1 MGDDLHALKDD
12 MTAFILGNGLS
23 RFSAYVS
30 EEMESVLWETG
41 ANADSWK
48 DFVELA
54 KTCGVKFLTFSDDIL
69 EKEDIEFLLE
79 RMQNAEITLDDEL
92 EDARMLR
99 THSGKLGF
107 IQLGFPYQGMM
118 FLYEVST
125 PWYDRYQQL
134 LETSGDFGSIM
145 FDERDKDDEF

>member
-1 MGDDLHALKDD
+1 MVTFVHSLHCAPNGPMFAAIRLWFRGMIVLMSDDLHALKDD

-69 EKEDIEFLLE
+69 EKE
-79 RMQNAEITLDDEL
+79 
-92 EDARMLR
+92 
-99 THSGKLGF
+99 
-107 IQLGFPYQGMM
+107 
-118 FLYEVST
+118 
-125 PWYDRYQQL
+125 
-134 LETSGDFGSIM
+134 
-145 FDERDKDDEF
+145 